1 MLVNQLF
8 ALTVQFAMSYFQREQ
23 KEETKIRMATIT
35 ELRNR
40 VRRMY
45 QEIQTPWSY
54 PRFPDPPREFLLP
67 EKFLELVSET
77 VLTHH
82 TKINHPFCVKLVRGE
97 WRLKQLQAWAKQD
110 YHAKVQT
117 LRNDAY
123 IVATAPTLEE
133 LQEQLKVLISESGE
147 DLAGGKYPSHPELWL
162 RFAEGLGLKREEV
175 MRSEPSPLMQVV
187 LDAERY
193 KSMKQS
199 VGDLP
204 ANLRVGEKINSL
216 VHPLWAEALR
226 EKYRV
231 AEKALEFFAAHGEAD
246 QDHGKLGEQI
256 VLSRAVTPEAQ
267 RAIWLHLKKSQGKQ
281 WVTYDAFYQ
290 AAMEAESG

>member
-1 MLVNQLF
+1 MLDSLF
-8 ALTVQFAMSYFQREQ
+8 SDELCAGEEEAGGESCMSS
-23 KEETKIRMATIT
+23 IA
-35 ELRNR
+35 ELRDR
-40 VRRMY
+40 ARKMY
-45 QEIQTPWSY
+45 RDIRTPWST
-54 PRFPDPPREFLLP
+54 PRFPEPPGEFLPP
-67 EKFLELVSET
+67 ERFLELVSET

-97 WRLKQLQAWAKQD
+97 WSIKQLQAWAKQD

-123 IVATAPTLEE
+123 IVATAPTLDE
-133 LQEQLKVLISESGE
+133 LREQLKVLISESGE
-147 DLAGGKYPSHPELWL
+147 ELAGGRYPSHPELWL

-175 MRSEPSPLMQVV
+175 MKSEPSPLMQVV

-204 ANLRVGEKINSL
+204 ANLRVGEKINAV
-216 VHPLWAEALR
+216 VHPIWAEALR
-226 EKYRV
+226 DKYHVPV
-231 AEKALEFFAAHGEAD
+231 AALEFFTAHGEAD

-256 VLSRAVTPEAQ
+256 VLGRAVTQEAQ

-290 AAMEAESG
+290 AALQAEGG

>member
-1 MLVNQLF
+1 MESI
-8 ALTVQFAMSYFQREQ
+8 A
-23 KEETKIRMATIT
+23 

-40 VRRMY
+40 ARKMF
-45 QEIQTPWSY
+45 QEIKTPWTY
-54 PRFPDPPREFLLP
+54 PRFPDPPKEFLP
-67 EKFLELVSET
+67 PQKFLEVVSEA
-77 VLTHH
+77 VLVHH

-97 WRLKQLQAWAKQD
+97 WSLKQLQAWTKQD

-123 IVATAPTLEE
+123 IVATAPTLDE
-133 LQEQLKVLISESGE
+133 LQEQLKVLLSESGE

-162 RFAEGLGLKREEV
+162 RFAEGLGLKRDEI
-175 MRSEPSPLMQVV
+175 MHSEPSPLMQVV

-193 KSMKQS
+193 KSMKQT

-204 ANLRVGEKINSL
+204 ANLRVGEKVNAV
-216 VHPLWAEALR
+216 VHPIWAEALR
-226 EKYRV
+226 EKYHV
-231 AEKALEFFAAHGEAD
+231 PESALEFFVAHGEAD

-256 VLSRAVTPEAQ
+256 VRSRATTAEAQ
-267 RAIWLHLKKSQGKQ
+267 RSIWLHLKKSQGKQ

-290 AAMEAESG
+290 AAMEAGEAARAA